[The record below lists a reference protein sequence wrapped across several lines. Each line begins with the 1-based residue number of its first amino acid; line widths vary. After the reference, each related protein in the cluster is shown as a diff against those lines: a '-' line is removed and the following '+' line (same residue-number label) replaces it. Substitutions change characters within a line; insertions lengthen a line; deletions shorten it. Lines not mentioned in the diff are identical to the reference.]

1 MGPPDGSAA
10 AAAAAADDIYEFKS
24 SPEDNATMILQPP
37 DVLGRSI
44 GGGGEDAPAFHQPA
58 GDFEADF
65 GLDEE
70 EDERA
75 FLGGGTRR
83 ARAAAL
89 ADEPMEAEAYDDD
102 EPRPSRLYHTLPQH
116 EAAGGEEGRKV
127 PPLRILLMPKG
138 GADEEKPPEAEGG
151 GNAKKRTAR
160 RQTEKRA
167 TSSSRVTRSST
178 RHAARDST
186 PAEPDEPDE
195 PPSKRPRPQRRATRQ
210 NRDVTPTATSSGGA
224 ARRGERE
231 SSQLPSTSGHTLQVA
246 ASTLLD
252 SSMPASP
259 ADPNADEMSR
269 SSGSDGDP
277 AFSLQPERLSAPVR
291 TLFKQGDV
299 GGYCGLKKMLVQ
311 RWARDFHQQQQP
323 WTPAEHKSALP
334 PTKKKLAEQF
344 ARPPPPTRSGTS
356 GELMQSHLKQQRHM
370 RKRHD
375 HERRQLSE
383 FVEREFVRQLN
394 NVPARSRTA
403 VTCMRILADQDIYN
417 ANVLEINTDEL
428 NKIAIRSREEVHA
441 QLRDKMD
448 VLVKNTYNRHAMEAE
463 SLYYQQCYEWER
475 YVFDQLPAD
484 KRARIED
491 FSLRDCVKR
500 VKTKRIEL
508 AALLR

>member
-1 MGPPDGSAA
+1 MSTPAADPGGHQPMETDDPHGHELEVGSEEIVDGTSHGLSQMGPPNGS

-24 SPEDNATMILQPP
+24 SPEDNATMIRQPP
-37 DVLGRSI
+37 DVLGRTI
-44 GGGGEDAPAFHQPA
+44 GGGGGEDAAAFHQPA
-58 GDFEADF
+58 GEFEADF

-70 EDERA
+70 EDDRA

-83 ARAAAL
+83 ARATAL

-116 EAAGGEEGRKV
+116 EAAGGEEDRKV

-138 GADEEKPPEAEGG
+138 GADEEKPPDAEGG

-210 NRDVTPTATSSGGA
+210 NRDVTPTATSSGG

-323 WTPAEHKSALP
+323 SP
-334 PTKKKLAEQF
+334 
-344 ARPPPPTRSGTS
+344 
-356 GELMQSHLKQQRHM
+356 
-370 RKRHD
+370 
-375 HERRQLSE
+375 
-383 FVEREFVRQLN
+383 
-394 NVPARSRTA
+394 
-403 VTCMRILADQDIYN
+403 DIYN
-417 ANVLEINTDEL
+417 ANVLDINTDEL